1 MLQSR
6 GRHRGASVI
15 WRCDKC
21 GKQNVAKTRKLA
33 ELALKYQKE
42 RGCKG

>member
-1 MLQSR
+1 M
-6 GRHRGASVI
+6 I

-33 ELALKYQKE
+33 EMALKYHKE
-42 RGCKG
+42 RGCKA